1 MRKLKKKC
9 HQLYLLSR
17 EFFCYIIYL
26 ARDKRQICQNG
37 HDYNFVGVV
46 RSPLR
51 IRNILLLAQ
60 NPIQREFRC
69 DGLLHTIFSN
79 SVQLYKYNYHFLVL
93 KASLPYRINL
103 QTVRKNIL
111 EQYKTAI

>member
-1 MRKLKKKC
+1 M
-9 HQLYLLSR
+9 
-17 EFFCYIIYL
+17 
-26 ARDKRQICQNG
+26 ARDKRQISLNG

-51 IRNILLLAQ
+51 IRNILQLATK
-60 NPIQREFRC
+60 REFRC

-79 SVQLYKYNYHFLVL
+79 SVQLHKYNYLFLVL
-93 KASLPYRINL
+93 KAYLPYRINL